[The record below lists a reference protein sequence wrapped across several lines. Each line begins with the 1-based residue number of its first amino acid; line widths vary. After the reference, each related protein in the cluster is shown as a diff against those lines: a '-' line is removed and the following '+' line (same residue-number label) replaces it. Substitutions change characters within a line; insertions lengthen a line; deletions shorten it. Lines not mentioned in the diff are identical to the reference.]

1 MEKHKWSNILNHERI
16 VNYERKHFTS
26 DVRSEFEND
35 YDRIISSA
43 AFRRLQDKAQVF
55 PLEKFD
61 FVRTRLTHSLEV
73 SSTAKSL
80 GRSIGKLLIEK
91 TKNYDEVFNEEMI
104 DDMCSI
110 LACSG
115 LIHDIGNPPF
125 GHFGETAIREW
136 FEDKL
141 TENNDKSY
149 TFSYGDY
156 SFKLTEQEAKDFMNF
171 EGNAHALRILCKLP
185 FVIDNNG
192 LNLTKG
198 VIKSIIKYPVS
209 STEIDKSNII
219 SKKLG
224 YFASEGKLFEELF
237 KDSSLIDVRNPLV
250 YILEAA
256 DDISY
261 ILGDLE
267 DAFNKKIIS
276 FEELRDKYSRF
287 VKENEFEYKS
297 KEDTAL
303 YYLNKNYVIAEEEYG
318 YDEPGEY
325 SIKSFINKQ
334 NKYLRDAVVLEFVN
348 SYDAIMAGQYEGDLL
363 TNSKANKVAE
373 FLRGLAKEY
382 IYNNKDVVT
391 SEIVG
396 FNMVTYMLDTFIPIV
411 LDPETEPYK
420 GYNGRVYSMISK
432 NYIFACNNSLKAGE
446 CTPEYYKVQLVIDY
460 ISGMTDSY
468 AVHIYKTLK
477 GMQL

>member
-1 MEKHKWSNILNHERI
+1 M
-16 VNYERKHFTS
+16 
-26 DVRSEFEND
+26 
-35 YDRIISSA
+35 
-43 AFRRLQDKAQVF
+43 
-55 PLEKFD
+55 
-61 FVRTRLTHSLEV
+61 
-73 SSTAKSL
+73 
-80 GRSIGKLLIEK
+80 
-91 TKNYDEVFNEEMI
+91 
-104 DDMCSI
+104 
-110 LACSG
+110 
-115 LIHDIGNPPF
+115 
-125 GHFGETAIREW
+125 
-136 FEDKL
+136 
-141 TENNDKSY
+141 
-149 TFSYGDY
+149 
-156 SFKLTEQEAKDFMNF
+156 
-171 EGNAHALRILCKLP
+171 
-185 FVIDNNG
+185 
-192 LNLTKG
+192 
-198 VIKSIIKYPVS
+198 
-209 STEIDKSNII
+209 
-219 SKKLG
+219 
-224 YFASEGKLFEELF
+224 
-237 KDSSLIDVRNPLV
+237 
-250 YILEAA
+250 
-256 DDISY
+256 
-261 ILGDLE
+261 
-267 DAFNKKIIS
+267 
-276 FEELRDKYSRF
+276 
-287 VKENEFEYKS
+287 KENEFEYKS

-446 CTPEYYKVQLVIDY
+446 CTPEYYKMQLVIDY